1 MGVKLSPLV
10 KSRKTALSTLSNKV
24 IAFDANNL
32 LYQFLALVRMPD
44 GTLFKDNKG
53 RITSHLLGA
62 SLRLTRLMADYQ
74 IKPIL
79 VFDGTP
85 NILKMEALQE
95 RKVQRTK
102 ALKEWEEEIKRG
114 DLRKAFSKAVV
125 SATLS
130 RELVKDSVDMFKL
143 MGLPVIFAPED
154 AEAQASYMCERNDVW
169 AVATQDYDAL
179 LYGSPKI
186 IRYVTIQGT
195 DFLPS
200 KRIIKPLTP
209 ELISLD
215 ETLKELGLT
224 REQLVDVAILVG
236 TDFNRG
242 VPGIGPKKAYNLI
255 KSYGR
260 IENIPSNKID
270 CKIENLDEIRE
281 IFLSPK
287 IVKEYSVYFVKPQ
300 IDKLI
305 EFYRDRDFSESN
317 IEKIVERLTRFY
329 TDLESPKLSE
339 WF

>member
-1 MGVKLSPLV
+1 MGVKLSLLL
-10 KSRKTALSTLSNKV
+10 KSEKISLSTLSNKI

-44 GTLFKDNKG
+44 GALFKDQSG

-62 SLRLTRLMADYQ
+62 SLRITRLMVDYQ
-74 IKPIL
+74 VKPVL
-79 VFDGTP
+79 VFDGAP
-85 NILKMEALQE
+85 NILKLETLEE
-95 RKVQRTK
+95 RRMLRAK
-102 ALKEWEEEIKRG
+102 ALKEWEEEMRRG

-130 RELVKDSVDMFKL
+130 KELVRDSVDMFKL

-154 AEAQASYMCERNDVW
+154 AEAQAAYMCERNDVW

-186 IRYVTIQGT
+186 VRYVTIQGT

-200 KRIIKPLTP
+200 KKIVKPLTP

-215 ETLKELGLT
+215 GTLKALGLT

-242 VPGIGPKKAYNLI
+242 IPRVGPKKAYSLI
-255 KSYGR
+255 KMYGR
-260 IENIPSNKID
+260 IENIPSDKING
-270 CKIENLDEIRE
+270 KIEGLDEIRR

-287 IVKEYSVYFVKPQ
+287 ISEDYFISFRRPQ

-305 EFYRDRDFSESN
+305 EFYRGRDFSENN

-329 TDLESPKLSE
+329 GDLERPKLSE

>member
-1 MGVKLSPLV
+1 MGVRLSPLV
-10 KSRKTALSTLSNKV
+10 KSRKISLSTLSNKI

-44 GTLFKDNKG
+44 GTLFKDHRG

-62 SLRLTRLMADYQ
+62 SLRITRLMIDYQ

-79 VFDGTP
+79 IFDGTP
-85 NILKMEALQE
+85 NILKLKVLEE
-95 RKVQRTK
+95 RRVQRAK
-102 ALKEWEEEIKRG
+102 ALKEWEEEIRRG
-114 DLRKAFSKAVV
+114 NLRKAFSKAVV

-130 RELVKDSVDMFKL
+130 KDLVNDSVDMFKL

-154 AEAQASYMCERNDVW
+154 AEAQAAYMCERNMVW

-186 IRYVTIQGT
+186 VRYVTIQGT

-200 KRIIKPLTP
+200 KKIVKPLEP

-215 ETLKELGLT
+215 ETLKALDLT

-236 TDFNRG
+236 TDFNKG
-242 VPGIGPKKAYNLI
+242 VKGVGPRKAYNLI
-255 KSYGR
+255 KIYGS
-260 IENIPSNKID
+260 IENIPPEKINGQ
-270 CKIENLDEIRE
+270 IEYVNEIRE

-287 IVKEYSVYFVKPQ
+287 ITKEYSISFEKPQ

-305 EFYRDRDFSESN
+305 EFYRDRNFSENN

-329 TDLESPKLSE
+329 TDLERPKLSE
-339 WF
+339 WL